1 MIYLTTTFLVTTT
14 LIFSNA
20 YVREPSISLSPTTQS
35 TAAGGERAKIEFLA
49 GRFATTI
56 DFPPI
61 PSMPKGATGKGTSDI
76 TWVLD
81 STFLSIEDQSLN
93 SLFGNYKAHGML
105 GFDPQIRQYVLSM
118 FNNFGDHP
126 TYHGDF
132 AGDTLVLQTKVAAPR
147 GSFDQKLLWYKD
159 GEAVKMKILNDM
171 GKGPV
176 LVLEQTATPVSH
188 KMK

>member
-1 MIYLTTTFLVTTT
+1 MIYLTNTILLATT
-14 LIFSNA
+14 LIVGNVF
-20 YVREPSISLSPTTQS
+20 VHEPPISVSAVTRA

-49 GRFATTI
+49 GYFAVTI
-56 DFPPI
+56 NFPPI
-61 PSMPKGATGKGTSDI
+61 PSMPKGATGKGTSEI
-76 TWVLD
+76 VWVLD
-81 STFLSIEDQSLN
+81 STFLSIEDQSIN

-105 GFDPQIRQYVLSM
+105 GFDPQRGEYVLSM

-132 AGDTLVLQTKVAAPR
+132 AGDTLVLQTKVAASR

-159 GEAVKMKILNDM
+159 GEAVKLKVLNDM

-176 LVLEQTATPVSH
+176 LVLEQTATLVSH